1 MYIPN
6 ACSLLNCRDNR
17 IEKTSLTLCLP
28 SLTPAGS
35 EPRLE
40 RFGTPE
46 RILNKSSCM
55 SLFCNKV
62 EAKNFS
68 HSHVTWSL
76 NEAGGFTLWGPH
88 PGDIALLHH
97 QHLSYLPHV
106 PAQGSFISLKSSP
119 GYSPG
124 LYFKAVKH
132 VQMTTTSLVVQCQ
145 TMPGMWVLSL
155 VGEDST
161 CQGTKPMHH
170 SS

>member
-6 ACSLLNCRDNR
+6 ACSLLNCRDNC

-35 EPRLE
+35 ESRLE
-40 RFGTPE
+40 RFGAPK
-46 RILNKSSCM
+46 RVLNKSSCM

-88 PGDIALLHH
+88 PGDIA
-97 QHLSYLPHV
+97 
-106 PAQGSFISLKSSP
+106 
-119 GYSPG
+119 
-124 LYFKAVKH
+124 
-132 VQMTTTSLVVQCQ
+132 
-145 TMPGMWVLSL
+145 
-155 VGEDST
+155 
-161 CQGTKPMHH
+161 
-170 SS
+170 